1 MFQFAMPEI
10 ARRGRLH
17 ERTLILIALGLSSA
31 LGIMTV
37 AYVVALLL
45 LPDAWGTALFG
56 DSWAGASTV
65 LLAMGASSLFSS
77 SRQWAGLRSVRT
89 GQARSTFRI
98 NLAKGPV
105 LLIAVMLG
113 TCAAAA
119 VGAGWAFALTEAAVL
134 PAWILTMRR
143 AVRSQPDMDAFER

>member
-1 MFQFAMPEI
+1 MT
-10 ARRGRLH
+10 RGQGLPRCCLPWASAHCFLH
-17 ERTLILIALGLSSA
+17 LANGPA
-31 LGIMTV
+31 C
-37 AYVVALLL
+37 
-45 LPDAWGTALFG
+45 
-56 DSWAGASTV
+56 V
-65 LLAMGASSLFSS
+65 LYG
-77 SRQWAGLRSVRT
+77 T

-105 LLIAVMLG
+105 LLITVVLG

-143 AVRSQPDMDAFER
+143 AVRSQRDMDDSSLDNEEPQLGSRPSMRAKDRTST